1 MGKRTIRSVVGIF
14 MALVILASVGCGRK
28 TDKAPEANGTE
39 AESRTETETENQMEK
54 ETSTEK
60 ATEAEI
66 TETEGESITSETEIV
81 TKTEESTEVS
91 SEKPS
96 ETQTEAPTEKPTELK
111 TEAPT
116 EKPTEP
122 KKEAPTESKPDD
134 AVKVYDIDKDAL
146 PYTEEEIY
154 NQLFDINNKIEF
166 NFDISKEELK
176 KMQNDYDRYDKKH
189 SKSPI
194 YRKADLTITITTS
207 GGTNSYLIR
216 NVGVRMKGNT
226 SRTAFYS
233 DSQGIY
239 SLLHLKVNFQ
249 ETFDDETYYKGDSDY
264 VNLGFD
270 PVKQSKRN
278 FATLNGIETKWNQT
292 DDATY
297 VREYYAYEMFR
308 DNGILSPRTNIASMD
323 FGGMHMGVYKIY
335 ELIDKKFL
343 KRYLPEE
350 DRGGDL
356 YKCAWTN
363 VGASFTKEVSYGVEN
378 EDKWEFYNYDL
389 KTNKTTSEHAEL
401 KALLEF
407 LNGNGVTKEN
417 IADYVDMDYF
427 VTYAAVSFFVG
438 NPDDLRNNYNNYY
451 IYFRKSDNKLLIIP
465 YDNDRCFGIT
475 KQYNPSGE
483 GMTNVKPLSQ
493 RAVGNNGSEQKNPL
507 FKYTVTRTGF
517 YTDEYLKELDRIAQS
532 KWMTMANFTTVYEAA
547 KANYANDTKPDKTM
561 KNAGGYNFTF
571 DIGLNNGLTSDSGNA
586 SFETYINK
594 KLEFYKNNRN
604 S

>member
-1 MGKRTIRSVVGIF
+1 MERTGKRTIRSVVGIF

-39 AESRTETETENQMEK
+39 AESRTETETENQTEK

-60 ATEAEI
+60 STETEI
-66 TETEGESITSETEIV
+66 TETEGESITSETDIV

-116 EKPTEP
+116 E
-122 KKEAPTESKPDD
+122 SKPDD

-154 NQLFDINNKIEF
+154 SQLFDINNKIEF

-176 KMQNDYDRYDKKH
+176 KMQNDYDRYDNKH

-233 DSQGIY
+233 DSRGIY
-239 SLLHLKVNFQ
+239 SLLHLKVDFQ

-389 KTNKTTSEHAEL
+389 KTNKKTSEHAEL

-475 KQYNPSGE
+475 KYYNPSGE
-483 GMTNVKPLSQ
+483 GMTNVNPLSQ

-517 YTDEYLKELDRIAQS
+517 YVDEYLKELDRISQS

-561 KNAGGYNFTF
+561 ENAGSNKFTF
-571 DIGLNNGLTSDSGNA
+571 NIGLNNGLTSDSGNA